1 MTSEFVYKLGQL
13 YRALYDAVY
22 PSGDHLVSYQRAL
35 IHPLSEISFLVL
47 RAHQVRAMTPT
58 LDLCVSEVLKDV
70 SFDEMQDPTPLP
82 TALRGSFSL
91 GYTNGPAGLAD
102 NAPGVKAARIRA
114 GLSVRALA
122 DAIGCSPTTV
132 QNIEL
137 GYKVPRADTL
147 RKIADVLGC
156 SLDQLW
162 PCDSASLS
170 Q

>member
-1 MTSEFVYKLGQL
+1 
-13 YRALYDAVY
+13 
-22 PSGDHLVSYQRAL
+22 
-35 IHPLSEISFLVL
+35 
-47 RAHQVRAMTPT
+47 MTPT

-162 PCDSASLS
+162 PRDSASLS